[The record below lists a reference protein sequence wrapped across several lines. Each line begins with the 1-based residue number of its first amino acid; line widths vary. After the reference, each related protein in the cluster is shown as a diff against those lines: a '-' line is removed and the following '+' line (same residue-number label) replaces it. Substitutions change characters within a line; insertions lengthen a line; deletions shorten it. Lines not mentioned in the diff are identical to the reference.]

1 MIASP
6 GDKPVCHH
14 FGWEGPELNTVY
26 DWVTVA
32 IFAGLIVLFLQ
43 RSTGERP
50 PGDSMQ
56 QYLVASVGCAVAN
69 YLGNEAVAGAG
80 LLYHLLGAGMVVA
93 TLVYVHLVLRPLDK
107 PRD

>member
-6 GDKPVCHH
+6 RDKPVWHH
-14 FGWEGPELNTVY
+14 FGWEEPELNTVY

-50 PGDSMQ
+50 PRDSML
-56 QYLVASVGCAVAN
+56 QYLVASAGCAIAN
-69 YLGNEAVAGAG
+69 YLGNEAVAGRG
-80 LLYHLLGAGMVVA
+80 LVFHMLGVGMIVA
-93 TLVYVHLVLRPLDK
+93 TLAYIHLVLRPLDK
-107 PRD
+107 PAE